1 MNALSNVDFI
11 VSRNFVEGMIA
22 MGLLIGAGCFL
33 RFWRDT
39 HDRLFVFFSVSL
51 LFLALTRTMGNES
64 SVVPYLIRLAGY
76 VIIIVGIVDKNL
88 RRT

>member
-1 MNALSNVDFI
+1 
-11 VSRNFVEGMIA
+11 
-22 MGLLIGAGCFL
+22 
-33 RFWRDT
+33 
-39 HDRLFVFFSVSL
+39 VFFSVSL